1 MTGFVL
7 AGGASS
13 RMGRDKALLPV
24 GRATLIER
32 VMCRLRPR
40 VQRVVVI
47 GNPRNIAELRALP
60 IDEVLL
66 DLAPGYGPLMGV
78 FTGLMHTSSAV
89 NVFVSCD
96 MPYIEG
102 QVIDRLSGD
111 CREDA
116 LMASAV
122 HPEQGLQPFPLACHL
137 KACGIVGALLNR
149 GERSLRALLSHPS
162 AGLVQIREPELWRA
176 FANVNTLADY
186 AQLCAELATPRSQS
200 EASSRDERWRR

>member
-1 MTGFVL
+1 MTGFIL

-13 RMGRDKALLPV
+13 RMGRDKALLPI
-24 GRATLIER
+24 GGATLIER
-32 VMCRLRPR
+32 VMRRLRPC
-40 VQRVVVI
+40 VERVVVI
-47 GNPRNIAELRALP
+47 GSPKNIAALRALP

-78 FTGLMHTSSAV
+78 FTGLMHTPSAA

-102 QVIDRLSGD
+102 EVIDRLSGA
-111 CREDA
+111 CRDEVPMVA
-116 LMASAV
+116 GV
-122 HPEQGLQPFPLACHL
+122 HPEQGMQPLPLVCHV

-149 GERSLRALLSHPS
+149 GQWSLRGLLSHPS
-162 AGLVQIREPELWRA
+162 AGLVPIREPELWRA

-186 AQLCAELATPRSQS
+186 AQLCEELASPRSQRA
-200 EASSRDERWRR
+200 ASSRDERWRR